1 MPDSQRRP
9 TSITRALLAALA
21 IAMLAG
27 CAQMQGWLQSSR
39 REVPE
44 SGVILGAPTAEQY
57 IEEMYRL
64 TTGDPAT
71 QAEIYAD
78 AEAAASLTPDPS
90 SKLRLALV
98 LAAPAHS
105 ESDPERA
112 QDIFRDLLSQ
122 VELLTTAEIS
132 LASIHLREV
141 ERRLSLARETERL
154 RAEALRN
161 ASSEQRA
168 IEQRL
173 AQVESENR
181 RLRSSLSEAEQKLEA
196 ITTIER
202 SIREQSE
209 NGDQQ

>member
-1 MPDSQRRP
+1 
-9 TSITRALLAALA
+9 
-21 IAMLAG
+21 MLAG
-27 CAQMQGWLQSSR
+27 CAQMPDWLRTDR
-39 REVPE
+39 RQVPD
-44 SGVILGAPTAEQY
+44 SGVVPGAPTADEY
-57 IEEMYRL
+57 VDEIYRL
-64 TTGDPAT
+64 TSGDPAT

-78 AEAAASLTPDPS
+78 AEATASLTPDPS

-122 VELLTTAEIS
+122 VELLTPAEIS
-132 LASIHLREV
+132 LATIHLREV
-141 ERRLSLARETERL
+141 ERRLSLAQETERL
-154 RAEALRN
+154 RSEALRSAN
-161 ASSEQRA
+161 FEQRA

-173 AQVESENR
+173 ARVEAENR
-181 RLRSSLSEAEQKLEA
+181 RLRNSLSEAEQKLEA

-209 NGDQQ
+209 NGDQL